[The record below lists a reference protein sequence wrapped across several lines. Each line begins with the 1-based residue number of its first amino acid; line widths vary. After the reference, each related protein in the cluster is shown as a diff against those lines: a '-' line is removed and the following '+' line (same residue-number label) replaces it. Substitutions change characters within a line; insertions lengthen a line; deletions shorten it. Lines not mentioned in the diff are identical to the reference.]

1 MKIRRRFRIVFKGQR
16 YIVALALF
24 VSISTILFILLS
36 FRTSVYQSF
45 ELSSAVLIVDEDDLN
60 DAKIKSTFNLQVLR
74 RDYFNTTHL
83 TCRYPKL
90 TIDNP
95 VIWKHLNPVKPLP
108 PTCEIT
114 RNWVYVKNE
123 SSIEFLYVT
132 VGTFRL
138 TEEALNRYGPISCA
152 YYPIIRSKDDFG
164 TTEGDRIS
172 PVDDKMPLVSD
183 FFRVHCQGQ
192 HNTSYSNVH
201 MGIRFDPTLHLR
213 RIKNPIVKT
222 HLGYNIL
229 MFGFDSVSRMT
240 FMRFL
245 PKTYSF
251 LIKELGAIVMKGYNI
266 VGDGT
271 PAALLPILTGQT
283 EQELPESRRGRTGAV
298 TVDKFP
304 WIWNQFKDNG
314 YVTQWAE
321 DMQSVGTFQYRLRG
335 FLDPPVDH
343 FGRPFYRYAE
353 SRATSRPL
361 CFGSITRLQAMFNWI
376 RDFFDMYPQ
385 QPKFSFLFHSHYSHN
400 SNNRLPHADDE
411 LFAFLQMMQ
420 KHGRLNDTML
430 IIMTDHGARFSSLR
444 KTHQGKLE
452 ERLPFM
458 SIRMPPKFQDQYP
471 TIMRNLR
478 LNSHRLTTPFD
489 IHATFEHLFNFHS
502 LSPYQSKS
510 NRSVSL
516 FELVPE
522 NRTCAGADI
531 EQHWCAC
538 LNWHNI
544 SIDEPIIQ
552 QFSRAV
558 VNFLNNFVS
567 DHKEDCA
574 TLTLLRVNK
583 ASRLEANNHL
593 LKFVQSSDV
602 DGRVPQFRNASS
614 QPLNETKFYQIQFE
628 TTPGEAQFE
637 VTAEYDPIKDIFD
650 IQKRHLSRVNK
661 YGETSAC
668 VAWKRPEFREI
679 CYCSNLLVHTNLS
692 STVTA
697 AK

>member
-1 MKIRRRFRIVFKGQR
+1 MM
-16 YIVALALF
+16 
-24 VSISTILFILLS
+24 
-36 FRTSVYQSF
+36 
-45 ELSSAVLIVDEDDLN
+45 LI
-60 DAKIKSTFNLQVLR
+60 I
-74 RDYFNTTHL
+74 
-83 TCRYPKL
+83 
-90 TIDNP
+90 
-95 VIWKHLNPVKPLP
+95 
-108 PTCEIT
+108 IT
-114 RNWVYVKNE
+114 E

-138 TEEALNRYGPISCA
+138 TEEALNRYGAISCA

-343 FGRPFYRYAE
+343 FGRPFYR
-353 SRATSRPL
+353 
-361 CFGSITRLQAMFNWI
+361 
-376 RDFFDMYPQ
+376 
-385 QPKFSFLFHSHYSHN
+385 
-400 SNNRLPHADDE
+400 
-411 LFAFLQMMQ
+411 
-420 KHGRLNDTML
+420 
-430 IIMTDHGARFSSLR
+430 
-444 KTHQGKLE
+444 
-452 ERLPFM
+452 
-458 SIRMPPKFQDQYP
+458 
-471 TIMRNLR
+471 
-478 LNSHRLTTPFD
+478 
-489 IHATFEHLFNFHS
+489 
-502 LSPYQSKS
+502 
-510 NRSVSL
+510 
-516 FELVPE
+516 
-522 NRTCAGADI
+522 
-531 EQHWCAC
+531 
-538 LNWHNI
+538 
-544 SIDEPIIQ
+544 
-552 QFSRAV
+552 
-558 VNFLNNFVS
+558 
-567 DHKEDCA
+567 
-574 TLTLLRVNK
+574 
-583 ASRLEANNHL
+583 
-593 LKFVQSSDV
+593 
-602 DGRVPQFRNASS
+602 
-614 QPLNETKFYQIQFE
+614 
-628 TTPGEAQFE
+628 
-637 VTAEYDPIKDIFD
+637 
-650 IQKRHLSRVNK
+650 
-661 YGETSAC
+661 
-668 VAWKRPEFREI
+668 
-679 CYCSNLLVHTNLS
+679 
-692 STVTA
+692 
-697 AK
+697 